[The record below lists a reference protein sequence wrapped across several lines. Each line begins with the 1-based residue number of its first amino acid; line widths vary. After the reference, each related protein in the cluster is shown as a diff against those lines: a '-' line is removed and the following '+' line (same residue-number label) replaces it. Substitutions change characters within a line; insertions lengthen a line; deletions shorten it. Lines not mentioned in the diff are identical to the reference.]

1 MIRAGTWATPPR
13 LYAVWL
19 ALGFLFSP
27 TGTLGPQLEKRGDNC
42 WKDCW
47 ESVGGCWL
55 IVADQVGLWK
65 RELGLRVLGVLF
77 IFIFYFWTFYFFLTK
92 SQVFYSLTSSNHNSS
107 FPLLFSQGS
116 IPVRVFLFHLPL
128 LLNFCQLEDNIFQVN
143 IILLN
148 QCYNVW
154 QYYNIS
160 RVWPTTTLTK
170 KTLYVSKFQNCP
182 QSPYFIGQQNLFSPK
197 CSFLTPSSARV
208 EHQVRETLQT
218 SC

>member
-1 MIRAGTWATPPR
+1 MGYSSSIVRGLTGTWLP
-13 LYAVWL
+13 
-19 ALGFLFSP
+19 FFSNWNSWAP
-27 TGTLGPQLEKRGDNC
+27 AGEKGGGNC

-65 RELGLRVLGVLF
+65 RELGLRVLGVL
-77 IFIFYFWTFYFFLTK
+77 FYFWTFYFFLTK

-128 LLNFCQLEDNIFQVN
+128 LLNFCQLEDNIFQAN